1 MLDLKFLSLK
11 RFTTSLKLLWQG
23 RSLSGSVDNT
33 VLNSGSGGDT
43 IASDDIAGVKY
54 QRVKM
59 VFGADG
65 SATDASSTNPL
76 PCDVINALPAGDNN
90 IGNIDVLTVI
100 TGTGATNLGKA
111 EDAAHASADTGVAVW
126 AVRDDGSSASLVSAA
141 SDYAPLIVDE
151 KGALWTRTK
160 FGTVDAPTGGGVEAS
175 TLRVTIANDSTGLVS
190 VDDNAGSLTVD
201 NAALSVTG
209 GGTEASAMRVTIAN
223 DSTGLLS
230 VDDNAGSL
238 TIDGTVTVSS
248 ISTSITP
255 GTAAGN
261 LGKAEDAAHASADT
275 GVAVW
280 AVRDDAASASF
291 VSAASDYTPL
301 VVDEKGALWTRTR
314 FGTTDPLTGGGVE
327 AASLRV
333 TIANDSTGVLSV
345 DDNGGLLTV
354 DGTVSANLNAG
365 ANNIGDVDVL
375 TIAAGDNNIGNVDVL
390 SISAGDNNIGNVDIV
405 TAPTIT
411 TLHTHA
417 HDAAIA
423 TSYVAIVGAEAR
435 TTSPTA
441 VANADVVR
449 LTADTAGRLITQ
461 PFGPRGIVRTGY
473 WQFSTA
479 SEVALIGSAGA
490 GVFSDLLHL
499 SISNSSTQTNGIP
512 IVTIRDAIGGAT
524 RYAYAVA
531 TAGGGVILNF
541 PYPVPQTTAAN
552 SWTAHPNL
560 AQATIYVMMMTIDRV

>member
-11 RFTTSLKLLWQG
+11 RFTRSLRLLWQG
-23 RSLSGSVDNT
+23 QSLSGSVDNT
-33 VLNSGSGGDT
+33 VLNSGTGGDT

-54 QRVKM
+54 QRVKV

-111 EDAAHASADTGVAVW
+111 EDAVHASGDTGVLALG
-126 AVRDDGSSASLVSAA
+126 VRIDTANSSLVSAA
-141 SDYAPLIVDE
+141 SDYSPLQVDQF
-151 KGALWTRTK
+151 GRLWTHV
-160 FGTVDAPTGGGVEAS
+160 GTMDANSGVDIGDVDVLSIAAGDNNIGNVDVI
-175 TLRVTIANDSTGLVS
+175 TLPALV
-190 VDDNAGSLTVD
+190 A
-201 NAALSVTG
+201 
-209 GGTEASAMRVTIAN
+209 
-223 DSTGLLS
+223 
-230 VDDNAGSL
+230 
-238 TIDGTVTVSS
+238 
-248 ISTSITP
+248 
-255 GTAAGN
+255 GTANIGDVDVLTLPALVAGT
-261 LGKAEDAAHASADT
+261 A
-275 GVAVW
+275 
-280 AVRDDAASASF
+280 
-291 VSAASDYTPL
+291 
-301 VVDEKGALWTRTR
+301 
-314 FGTTDPLTGGGVE
+314 
-327 AASLRV
+327 
-333 TIANDSTGVLSV
+333 
-345 DDNGGLLTV
+345 
-354 DGTVSANLNAG
+354 
-365 ANNIGDVDVL
+365 NIGDVDVL
-375 TIAAGDNNIGNVDVL
+375 TIAAGDNNIGNVDIVTL
-390 SISAGDNNIGNVDIV
+390 PNVTLAAGDNNVGNVDIV

-417 HDAAIA
+417 HDAAVA

-449 LTADTAGRLITQ
+449 LTADTSGRLLTQ

-512 IVTIRDAIGGAT
+512 IVTIRDSIGGAT

-531 TAGGGVILNF
+531 TAGGGVVLNF

>member
-1 MLDLKFLSLK
+1 MLLDLKFLSLK
-11 RFTTSLKLLWQG
+11 RFTRSLRLLWQG
-23 RSLSGSVDNT
+23 QSLSGSVDNT
-33 VLNSGSGGDT
+33 VLNSGTGGDT

-54 QRVKM
+54 QRVKV

-111 EDAAHASADTGVAVW
+111 EDAVHASGDTGVLALG
-126 AVRDDGSSASLVSAA
+126 VRIDTANSSLVSAA
-141 SDYAPLIVDE
+141 SDYSPLQVDQF
-151 KGALWTRTK
+151 GRLWTHV
-160 FGTVDAPTGGGVEAS
+160 GTMDANSGVDIGDVDVLSIAAGDNNIGNVDVV
-175 TLRVTIANDSTGLVS
+175 TLPALV
-190 VDDNAGSLTVD
+190 A
-201 NAALSVTG
+201 
-209 GGTEASAMRVTIAN
+209 
-223 DSTGLLS
+223 
-230 VDDNAGSL
+230 
-238 TIDGTVTVSS
+238 
-248 ISTSITP
+248 
-255 GTAAGN
+255 GTANIGDVDVLTLPALVAGT
-261 LGKAEDAAHASADT
+261 A
-275 GVAVW
+275 
-280 AVRDDAASASF
+280 
-291 VSAASDYTPL
+291 
-301 VVDEKGALWTRTR
+301 
-314 FGTTDPLTGGGVE
+314 
-327 AASLRV
+327 
-333 TIANDSTGVLSV
+333 
-345 DDNGGLLTV
+345 
-354 DGTVSANLNAG
+354 
-365 ANNIGDVDVL
+365 NIGDVDVL
-375 TIAAGDNNIGNVDVL
+375 TIAAGDNNIGNVDIVTL
-390 SISAGDNNIGNVDIV
+390 PNVTLAAGDNNVGNVDIV

-417 HDAAIA
+417 HDAAVA

-449 LTADTAGRLITQ
+449 LTADTSGRLLTQ

-512 IVTIRDAIGGAT
+512 IVTIRDSIGGAT

-531 TAGGGVILNF
+531 TAGGGVVLNF

>member
-11 RFTTSLKLLWQG
+11 RFTTSLKLLWRGQ
-23 RSLSGSVDNT
+23 SVSGSVDNT
-33 VLNSGSGGDT
+33 VLNSGTGGDT

-54 QRVKM
+54 QRVKV

-76 PCDVINALPAGDNN
+76 PADVINALPAGDNN

-111 EDAAHASADTGVAVW
+111 EDAVHGSADTGIFTLG
-126 AVRDDGSSASLVSAA
+126 VRITNANSSLVSAA
-141 SDYAPLIVDE
+141 SDYSPFIVDDQG
-151 KGALWTRTK
+151 KLWTRVREMETPAGDSILDDTADAIK
-160 FGTVDAPTGGGVEAS
+160 TIGQANSGVDIGDVSVNNAGGVSSVNIQDGGNAITVDWAGTAPPIGAGAIATA
-175 TLRVTIANDSTGLVS
+175 LRVTPAND
-190 VDDNAGSLTVD
+190 
-201 NAALSVTG
+201 
-209 GGTEASAMRVTIAN
+209 IAQ
-223 DSTGLLS
+223 
-230 VDDNAGSL
+230 
-238 TIDGTVTVSS
+238 
-248 ISTSITP
+248 
-255 GTAAGN
+255 
-261 LGKAEDAAHASADT
+261 
-275 GVAVW
+275 
-280 AVRDDAASASF
+280 
-291 VSAASDYTPL
+291 
-301 VVDEKGALWTRTR
+301 
-314 FGTTDPLTGGGVE
+314 
-327 AASLRV
+327 
-333 TIANDSTGVLSV
+333 
-345 DDNGGLLTV
+345 
-354 DGTVSANLNAG
+354 
-365 ANNIGDVDVL
+365 
-375 TIAAGDNNIGNVDVL
+375 
-390 SISAGDNNIGNVDIV
+390 
-405 TAPTIT
+405 
-411 TLHTHA
+411 A
-417 HDAAIA
+417 HDAAVA

-461 PFGPRGIVRTGY
+461 PFGPRGIIRTGY

>member
-11 RFTTSLKLLWQG
+11 RFTTSLKLLWRG

-33 VLNSGSGGDT
+33 VLNSGTGGDT

-54 QRVKM
+54 QRVKV

-90 IGNIDVLTVI
+90 IGNIDVLTVV

-126 AVRDDGSSASLVSAA
+126 AVRDDASSASFVSAA
-141 SDYAPLIVDE
+141 SDYAPIIVDE
-151 KGALWTRTK
+151 KGALWTRTR

-175 TLRVTIANDSTGLVS
+175 TLRVTLANDSTGLVSVDDNAGSLTIDNAALSVTGGGTEASAMRVTLANDSTGLVS

-201 NAALSVTG
+201 NATISVVG
-209 GGTEASAMRVTIAN
+209 GGTEA
-223 DSTGLLS
+223 
-230 VDDNAGSL
+230 
-238 TIDGTVTVSS
+238 
-248 ISTSITP
+248 
-255 GTAAGN
+255 TAQ
-261 LGKAEDAAHASADT
+261 
-275 GVAVW
+275 
-280 AVRDDAASASF
+280 
-291 VSAASDYTPL
+291 
-301 VVDEKGALWTRTR
+301 
-314 FGTTDPLTGGGVE
+314 
-327 AASLRV
+327 RV
-333 TIANDSTGVLSV
+333 TIANDSTGVLSIDDNAGNISVDWAGTVPPIGAGTEAAALRVTIANDSTGLVSV
-345 DDNGGLLTV
+345 DDNGGNLSI
-354 DGTVSANLNAG
+354 DWAGTAPPIGAG
-365 ANNIGDVDVL
+365 AISTALRVTPAND
-375 TIAAGDNNIGNVDVL
+375 IA
-390 SISAGDNNIGNVDIV
+390 
-405 TAPTIT
+405 
-411 TLHTHA
+411 HA
-417 HDAAIA
+417 HDAAVA
-423 TSYVAIVGAEAR
+423 TSYVGIMGAEAR
-435 TTSPTA
+435 TTNPTA
-441 VANADVVR
+441 VANADAVR
-449 LTADTAGRLITQ
+449 LTADTSGRLITQ
-461 PFGPRGIVRTGY
+461 PFGPRGIIRKGY

-512 IVTIRDAIGGAT
+512 IVTIRDSIGGAT

-531 TAGGGVILNF
+531 TAGGGVVLNF